1 MLLSALEVISVSG
14 GGWVGGESGGWRG
27 GGREL
32 WREGGGWKGDGVTDV
47 FLLNKRRSKIY
58 AAMAKLSQCSFKQL

>member
-1 MLLSALEVISVSG
+1 MGRVEGGEEG
-14 GGWVGGESGGWRG
+14 GG
-27 GGREL
+27 EL

-58 AAMAKLSQCSFKQL
+58 AAMAKLSQCSFKHL